1 MANAAKGN
9 QAIPRV
15 STHIRQPK
23 LPQREITERKNPR
36 EHKKTYAVK
45 KGIGETVK
53 HQKYHQKLFLI
64 RSNKKEH
71 RPEESTD
78 K

>member
-1 MANAAKGN
+1 
-9 QAIPRV
+9 
-15 STHIRQPK
+15 
-23 LPQREITERKNPR
+23 
-36 EHKKTYAVK
+36 VK

-53 HQKYHQKLFLI
+53 HQKYHQKVFSI

-71 RPEESTD
+71 CPEESTD